1 VPRPEGL
8 KTEEGEKE
16 EGKEKEIFYKD
27 THHPDLPIS
36 FSSKQLLPPSE
47 CEFEG
52 HTFHCPHNPGYVLE
66 RQFGKDW
73 MTPKKDFKPE
83 DVTEENRIN

>member
-8 KTEEGEKE
+8 KEEEGEKE